1 MLQRIG
7 ALVAGQAGATGNG
20 QQKALDKACEEM
32 EALFLKQ
39 LLSEM
44 RRASGTTLRGPG
56 GEIYQELF
64 DQELA
69 RHLAGASDLGLAR
82 MVQQQLQ
89 RSAAPASPQQI
100 PGGAG
105 AVEPNRSRPI

>member
-1 MLQRIG
+1 MLHRIG
-7 ALVAGQAGATGNG
+7 ALAAGQAGATGNG
-20 QQKALDKACEEM
+20 QGAAAEKACEEM

-44 RRASGTTLRGPG
+44 RRAGGTTLRGPG
-56 GEIYQELF
+56 GEMYQELF

-82 MVQQQLQ
+82 MVQQQLS
-89 RSAAPASPQQI
+89 SAAPASPQQI
-100 PGGAG
+100 PGGP
-105 AVEPNRSRPI
+105 VPWSKPLSPF